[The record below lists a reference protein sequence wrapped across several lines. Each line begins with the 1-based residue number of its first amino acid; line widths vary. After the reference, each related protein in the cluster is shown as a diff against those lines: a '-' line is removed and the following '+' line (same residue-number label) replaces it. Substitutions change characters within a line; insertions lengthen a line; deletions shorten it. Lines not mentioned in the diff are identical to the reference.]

1 MHPHLHSAPSLKG
14 APGSTKC
21 CHFPD
26 RALGT
31 SSCPFGRSCARV
43 NIAEPRT
50 FGLFEVQILCEL
62 PRSRCWH
69 LFLQSPRPL
78 QDAAVCR
85 ESLRELIVPL
95 ELEMLPKISWG
106 FVLLP
111 LSSPW
116 VRRCQ
121 GGSGKGHS
129 SWTPAHPRRAP
140 CWDWGRMWSK
150 CCWGFLGFAHLLLHS
165 RSSCVFSL
173 G

>member
-31 SSCPFGRSCARV
+31 SSCPFVRSCARV

-121 GGSGKGHS
+121 GGSGRGPLQLDSCS
-129 SWTPAHPRRAP
+129 SQESPV
-140 CWDWGRMWSK
+140 
-150 CCWGFLGFAHLLLHS
+150 LG
-165 RSSCVFSL
+165 L
-173 G
+173 GKDVV